1 MTIIIIRASEPIPI
15 PARFPNNLF
24 HLCRSLGYFFQLDVI
39 ATIFCQP
46 SHFLACQYEQTSDEH
61 AFCNGTIF
69 IGCGLEGLPWRI
81 GETIQVQTIV
91 PVCATNEGELIG
103 SESFERILNGALQMF
118 VKRPLTSRFIFILN
132 KFIKN

>member
-24 HLCRSLGYFFQLDVI
+24 HLCRGLGYFFQFGVI

-46 SHFLACQYEQTSDEH
+46 SHFLACQYEQTSDEY

-69 IGCGLEGLPWRI
+69 IRCGLEGLTRCI
-81 GETIQVQTIV
+81 RETIQVQAIV
-91 PVCATNEGELIG
+91 PVCATDEG
-103 SESFERILNGALQMF
+103 
-118 VKRPLTSRFIFILN
+118 
-132 KFIKN
+132 